1 MKKRARQDGVA
12 LITLW
17 KMFLKNVFSVFY
29 FMIVG
34 LILAVIY
41 TQFLVKPSFIA
52 TGNIENVGAVNT
64 ALMQTMPMIAKEQQ
78 TLEKV
83 VEKMNV
89 PVVEQ
94 AKKIEE
100 INTKLVVNNYSAT
113 TLKVT
118 ISYKSTAKNEAELVV
133 NCVIE
138 VSIERFI
145 ERNPALED
153 KVKKQSNPIVARPT
167 GLSNR
172 AIYIGFIGLGVVF
185 GAVVG
190 IAGDLINRHILFAE
204 DLKEYGV
211 PCNVINLNQKK
222 GDVIPPLETEEF
234 LKGTIVLQDQ
244 LEGVIRDKKARV
256 IGVANLGYDTYE
268 VLSAVLAENLS
279 KVGLKTLVIDL
290 DLEHPRIHAFYN
302 VDTAINITNILN
314 DEVIKPLKIKNNLEV
329 LPTTTYAYPAHFLKD
344 ERLHKLIRENA
355 LKYDY
360 VFVNIPIVDYYA
372 PILFNFDLI
381 DMLLINTSFEG
392 TKMKKLDAYIEN
404 LEIEHRSKLF
414 LNGIDS
420 RAKRDFTK
428 IKEKIKALFKRKNK
442 KDE

>member
-41 TQFLVKPSFIA
+41 TQFLVKPSFTA

-100 INTKLVVNNYSAT
+100 INTKLVVNNYSTT

-190 IAGDLINRHILFAE
+190 IAGDLINRRILFAE

-244 LEGVIRDKKARV
+244 LEGVVRDKKAKV

-290 DLEHPRIHAFYN
+290 DLEHPKIHTFYN
-302 VDTAINITNILN
+302 IDTTTNITNILN
-314 DEVIKPLKIKNNLEV
+314 DKIVNPIKIKDNLDV
-329 LPTTTYAYPAHFLKD
+329 LPTTTYTYPARFLKD